1 MYTIIRRYF
10 SKDFR
15 KAELI
20 ERLASK
26 VWDVAVVGGGIT
38 GVAVAREA
46 AHAGLSVV
54 LFEQRDFACGTSSR
68 SSKMIHGGLR
78 YLKQAKIGLV
88 KEGARER
95 ERLLQEGAG
104 LVEPLKY
111 LYLIHEGDKMRPWM
125 LSSGLRL
132 YQALAKSK
140 RPFGRLNEMACWLS
154 APNVRLKGLKAA
166 FSYFDGI
173 VDDAR
178 LVYRVLREAERFGA
192 CAMNYTK
199 VEGLLR
205 NAKGEVAGLAVSDLR
220 SSATHEIQAR
230 VVVNAAGAL
239 GDKLRAHLGKPAML
253 RPLRGTHL
261 VFPQERLPVALS
273 VTFAHHQDGRPIY
286 AFPWQGVTLVGTTDV
301 DHKASLDEEPV
312 ASEAEVSY
320 LLEGIERRFRELG
333 LGQKDML
340 GTYAGVRPVVGRGDR
355 PPSEESRE
363 EALLDEQGLITITG
377 GKLTTFRV
385 MAQKTLASILKRI
398 SGRGLQPKGRPVGL
412 EPTTEGA
419 LSLVMESYPGLG
431 LPSTLRL
438 AGRYGQDLG
447 AFMKGVSPADLKTIQ
462 GTPYSFGELVY
473 AAENE
478 RIVHLDDLLLR
489 RTRLGHLLPKGGA
502 MLGGK
507 LKARLLAPLGWDE
520 SRWNAE
526 WKDYLALVD
535 RAYAPKGG

>member
-1 MYTIIRRYF
+1 M
-10 SKDFR
+10 
-15 KAELI
+15 I
-20 ERLASK
+20 EGLVSK

-46 AHAGLSVV
+46 ARAGLSVV

-111 LYLIHEGDKMRPWM
+111 LYLIHKGDKMRPWM

-140 RPFGRLNEMACWLS
+140 RPFGRLNEMDSWLS
-154 APNVRLKGLKAA
+154 APNVQLKGLKAA
-166 FSYFDGI
+166 FFYFDGI

-192 CAMNYTK
+192 ITMNYTK
-199 VEGLLR
+199 VEGLLL

-261 VFPQERLPVALS
+261 VFPQEKLPVALS
-273 VTFAHHQDGRPIY
+273 VTFAHHRDGRPIY
-286 AFPWQGVTLVGTTDV
+286 AFPWEGVSLVGTTDV
-301 DHKASLDEEPV
+301 DHKAPLDEEPV

-363 EALLDEQGLITITG
+363 EALFDEQGLITITG

-385 MAQKTLASILKRI
+385 MGQKTLAFILKRI
-398 SGRGLQPKGRPVGL
+398 SGRGLQPKGRSVGL
-412 EPTTEGA
+412 EQTPEGA

-438 AGRYGQDLG
+438 AGRYGPDLG
-447 AFMKGVSPADLKTIQ
+447 AFMKGVSPADLKTVQ

-473 AAENE
+473 AAKNE

-489 RTRLGHLLPKGGA
+489 RTRLGHLLPKGGS

-520 SRWNAE
+520 PRWNAE

-535 RAYAPKGG
+535 RAYAPMGG

>member
-20 ERLASK
+20 ERLASRI
-26 VWDVAVVGGGIT
+26 WDVAVVGGGIT
-38 GVAVAREA
+38 GVAVARGA
-46 AHAGLSVV
+46 ARAGLSVV

-192 CAMNYTK
+192 ITMNYTK

-220 SSATHEIQAR
+220 SGATHEIQAR

-253 RPLRGTHL
+253 RPLRGAHL

-273 VTFAHHQDGRPIY
+273 VTFAHHKDGRPIY
-286 AFPWQGVTLVGTTDV
+286 AFPWQGVTLVGTTDM

-320 LLEGIERRFRELG
+320 LLEGVERRFLELG

-340 GTYAGVRPVVGRGDR
+340 GTYAGIRPVVGRGDR

-412 EPTTEGA
+412 EPTPEGT
-419 LSLVMESYPGLG
+419 LSLAMESYPELG
-431 LPSTLRL
+431 LPGTLRL
-438 AGRYGQDLG
+438 AGRYGQDLW
-447 AFMKGVSPADLKTIQ
+447 AFMKGVNHADLKTIQ
-462 GTPYSFGELVY
+462 GTPYSFAELVH

-535 RAYAPKGG
+535 RAYAPKGA

>member
-1 MYTIIRRYF
+1 MYDIIKLYTGKVLREA
-10 SKDFR
+10 K
-15 KAELI
+15 LI
-20 ERLASK
+20 EGLVSK

-46 AHAGLSVV
+46 ARAGLSVV

-140 RPFGRLNEMACWLS
+140 RPFGRLNEMDSWLS
-154 APNVRLKGLKAA
+154 APNVQLKGLKAA
-166 FSYFDGI
+166 FFYFDGI

-192 CAMNYTK
+192 ITMNYTK
-199 VEGLLR
+199 VEGLLL

-220 SSATHEIQAR
+220 SGATHEIQAR

-253 RPLRGTHL
+253 RPLRGAHL

-273 VTFAHHQDGRPIY
+273 VTFAHHKDGRPIY
-286 AFPWQGVTLVGTTDV
+286 AFPWQGVTLVGTTDM

-320 LLEGIERRFRELG
+320 LLEGVERRFLELG

-340 GTYAGVRPVVGRGDR
+340 GTYAGIRPVVGRGDR

-412 EPTTEGA
+412 EPTPEGT
-419 LSLVMESYPGLG
+419 LSLAMESYPELG
-431 LPSTLRL
+431 LPGTLRL
-438 AGRYGQDLG
+438 AGRYGQDLW
-447 AFMKGVSPADLKTIQ
+447 AFMKGINHADLKTIQ
-462 GTPYSFGELVY
+462 GTPYSFAELVH

-535 RAYAPKGG
+535 RAYAPKGA